1 MSLRHLRTLI
11 AVAECGSFAQAASHL
26 GITQSAVS
34 MQMRA
39 LEEELQAR
47 LFDRSRRPPAIN
59 ALGRSLLERARE
71 IVVLYESLQAT
82 ASAELRGRLRLGA
95 IPSISIGILPDALV
109 DLRTLHPQVQVVI
122 ENGLSGA
129 LARRVIAGEI
139 DAAIITEPAPANP
152 ELSCRTV
159 MREPLIVAAP
169 QTCTGHT
176 EATLLDELP
185 FIRFNRR
192 AGVGRIIDE
201 ALRRRGIRVRETMEL
216 DSLEAILQM
225 VSRGLGVAVVP
236 EACIGETMASQVH
249 RLPFGSPPV
258 ERAVGLLAPTRQRH
272 AALIEALYQ
281 QLCRAARR
289 TGLAQETPPTERDGP
304 AKL

>member
-11 AVAECGSFAQAASHL
+11 AVAECGSFAQAASQL

-39 LEEELQAR
+39 LEDELQAR
-47 LFDRSRRPPAIN
+47 LFDRSKRPPAIN

-71 IVVLYESLQAT
+71 IVLLYESLQAA

-109 DLRTLHPQVQVVI
+109 DLRTLHPQLQVVI

-129 LARRVIAGEI
+129 LVRRVVAGEI

-152 ELSCRTV
+152 ELSCRTI

-169 QTCTGHT
+169 RACAGRT
-176 EATLLDELP
+176 ETALLETLP
-185 FIRFNRR
+185 FVRFNRR

-201 ALRRRGIRVRETMEL
+201 ALRERRIRVRETMEL

-236 EACIGETMASQVH
+236 ETCIGETMALQVH
-249 RLPFGSPPV
+249 RLPFGSPPI
-258 ERAVGLLAPTRQRH
+258 ERAVGLVAPTRQRH
-272 AALIEALYQ
+272 GALIDALHD
-281 QLCRAARR
+281 QLCRAAQRA
-289 TGLAQETPPTERDGP
+289 GLTQ
-304 AKL
+304 